1 MTTSKE
7 IIQNLYDGNLDRLRD
22 SFREGMLP
30 EIANVL
36 EVKRLEVASKMVGEE
51 NLQELSDKKLLQ
63 YAAKAAR
70 SPKDREKGLD
80 KVDKKLS
87 KKYDEEIQKE
97 SMDVQGHIKS
107 AQAHMEYHTEQ
118 GEQHYIDH
126 PTHKKAEKLHSDAH
140 DHFDSAVH
148 EYRQGNHNVG
158 HQHYRSGLA
167 TGKKANAA
175 SAEAHQFGG
184 KSTI

>member
-87 KKYDEEIQKE
+87 KKYDEENLL
-97 SMDVQGHIKS
+97 
-107 AQAHMEYHTEQ
+107 
-118 GEQHYIDH
+118 
-126 PTHKKAEKLHSDAH
+126 KK
-140 DHFDSAVH
+140 
-148 EYRQGNHNVG
+148 
-158 HQHYRSGLA
+158 
-167 TGKKANAA
+167 TGA
-175 SAEAHQFGG
+175 
-184 KSTI
+184 